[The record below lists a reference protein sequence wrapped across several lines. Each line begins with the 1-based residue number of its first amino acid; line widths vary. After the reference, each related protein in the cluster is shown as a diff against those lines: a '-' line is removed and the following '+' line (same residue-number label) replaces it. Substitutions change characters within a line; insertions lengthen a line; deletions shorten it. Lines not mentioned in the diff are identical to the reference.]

1 MECHAPLNAGQKH
14 GDLNSAV
21 FYVLKGVEAF
31 EWRWAKTPKKSA
43 WTRGD
48 YVYIPP
54 LPFSVS
60 VAMV

>member
-1 MECHAPLNAGQKH
+1 
-14 GDLNSAV
+14 V

-31 EWRWAKTPKKSA
+31 EWQWAETPKKSE

-54 LPFSVS
+54 FTLPFSVS